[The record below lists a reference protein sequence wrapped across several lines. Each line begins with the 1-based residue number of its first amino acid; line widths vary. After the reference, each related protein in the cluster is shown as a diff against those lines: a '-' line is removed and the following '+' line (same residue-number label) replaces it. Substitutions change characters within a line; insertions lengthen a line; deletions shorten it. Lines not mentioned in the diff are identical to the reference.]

1 MLHFLTTHLCSQLD
15 IVLKDE
21 NDNPP
26 RFQLTQYLKTIRED
40 LEIGKTVLSV
50 VAEDSDS
57 GNNSV
62 VTYELENPYFE
73 IKKVGKEGVI
83 TVKK

>member
-1 MLHFLTTHLCSQLD
+1 MEIT
-15 IVLKDE
+15 IRDE

-40 LEIGKTVLSV
+40 LEVGKTVLSV
-50 VAEDSDS
+50 LAEDSDS
-57 GNNSV
+57 GDNAV
-62 VTYELENPYFE
+62 VTYELDNPYFE

-83 TVKK
+83 MVKE